1 MVRYF
6 GELADYCDAAGATAA
21 SGVPR
26 ASRVAPAPV
35 QRARGENIASI
46 CRASVVPYLAS
57 HAGDATAIST
67 AFGARFDAADAP
79 DALLEPALHDLAK
92 YNAAKL
98 DAICSN
104 LGGGFGD
111 ASRERCLRFK
121 REGMFGSGA
130 DYRWGVRAGRSGC
143 AVDVLH

>member
-1 MVRYF
+1 MSHLLR
-6 GELADYCDAAGATAA
+6 C
-21 SGVPR
+21 SVPEG
-26 ASRVAPAPV
+26 
-35 QRARGENIASI
+35 QSI
-46 CRASVVPYLAS
+46 CEHAPLLSVVPYLAS

-104 LGGGFGD
+104 LGSGFGD

-130 DYRWGVRAGRSGC
+130 DYRWGVSVPGAGAPRIYCSS
-143 AVDVLH
+143 VS